1 MKTSAM
7 TDSKHS
13 VKVPQHSDVTVL
25 NTQSSSSA
33 PTNSTSTERLLA
45 SIRDLLETRL
55 RSDTK
60 LRRQTD
66 KNQEMMSEWITAA
79 AVVDRICFIVF
90 SITLVVGSFIFYI
103 LFLFRPWSK
112 LSRRL
117 TSYCLQAFDVQ

>member
-1 MKTSAM
+1 M

-103 LFLFRPWSK
+103 LFLFRP
-112 LSRRL
+112 
-117 TSYCLQAFDVQ
+117 